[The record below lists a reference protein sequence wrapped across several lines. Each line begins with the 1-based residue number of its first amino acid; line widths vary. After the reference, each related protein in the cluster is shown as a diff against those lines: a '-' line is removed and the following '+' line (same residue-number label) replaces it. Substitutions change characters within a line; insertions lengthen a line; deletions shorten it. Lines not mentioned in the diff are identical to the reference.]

1 MHHHPTASP
10 LAPSRPPID
19 TGPCRNPGPMSPD
32 TQIAAL
38 TVQVAWL
45 TEQLQAQ
52 LRAVVPT
59 KMVMT
64 VPELAA
70 RWGRGAETIRRM
82 IRRKELRTV
91 RGHRPYEITLA
102 EVFRFEA
109 GAAGRPPLSVSRPG
123 SQSEGRL
130 TNEPT
135 QTNP

>member
-1 MHHHPTASP
+1 MHFHPNASR
-10 LAPSRPPID
+10 LAPSRAPID

-32 TQIAAL
+32 SQIAAL

-52 LRAVVPT
+52 LRPAVPT

-82 IRRKELRTV
+82 IRKKELRTV
-91 RGHRPYEITLA
+91 RGHRPYEIALA

-109 GAAGRPPLSVSRPG
+109 GTAGRPPLSVSRPG
-123 SQSEGRL
+123 SRSEGRL
-130 TNEPT
+130 TNEPI

>member
-1 MHHHPTASP
+1 MHLHPTASP
-10 LAPSRPPID
+10 LAPSHAPID

-32 TQIAAL
+32 SQIAAL

-52 LRAVVPT
+52 LRPAVPT
-59 KMVMT
+59 KLVLT
-64 VPELAA
+64 VPELAT

-82 IRRKELRTV
+82 IRKKELRTV
-91 RGHRPYEITLA
+91 RGHRPYEIALA
-102 EVFRFEA
+102 EIFRFET
-109 GAAGRPPLSVSRPG
+109 GAAGRSPLSVSRPG
-123 SQSEGRL
+123 SRSEGRL

>member
-1 MHHHPTASP
+1 MHFHPNASR
-10 LAPSRPPID
+10 LAPSRAPID

-32 TQIAAL
+32 SQIAAL

-52 LRAVVPT
+52 LRPAVPT

-82 IRRKELRTV
+82 IRKKELRTV
-91 RGHRPYEITLA
+91 RGHRPYEIALG
-102 EVFRFEA
+102 EVYRFESGKITA
-109 GAAGRPPLSVSRPG
+109 TKIRKGGAV
-123 SQSEGRL
+123 
-130 TNEPT
+130 
-135 QTNP
+135 